1 MKFKKTIRDIDL
13 QGKILLLRV
22 DYNVPFDSSTGKIS
36 DDSRIQATLPTI
48 KYLLDR
54 NAKLSLY
61 LIVVDQEDMI
71 RLYH

>member
-1 MKFKKTIRDIDL
+1 MEFKKTIRDIDL

-54 NAKLSLY
+54 NVKIILISHRGRPRGYDPSLY
-61 LIVVDQEDMI
+61 
-71 RLYH
+71 